1 MTDDY
6 DADEI
11 AVVESELGGI
21 EFYPGV
27 ESAEEIAEKAERVS
41 DDFAERHEVVG
52 TLDEYVDKVVEH
64 VNGYGAEPKGVI
76 KADAPYA
83 YPHDEEGE

>member
-11 AVVESELGGI
+11 AVVLSGTGI
-21 EFYPGV
+21 NFYPGA
-27 ESAEEIAEKAERVS
+27 ESAEEIAERAERVG
-41 DDFAERHEVVG
+41 DGFEDRAEVLG

-64 VNGYGAEPKGVI
+64 MDGFDGDPEGIIA
-76 KADAPYA
+76 ADAPYT